1 MTTVRPVL
9 KRLHSPD
16 IFDLELFSPADPSCF
31 SFLLQAMYG
40 PAGSEGEESFDILV
54 CTPKWLSGEV
64 ERRGIVDGRHHLIV
78 SRFDLAQIRALLE
91 QYATASAANTWEQAA
106 LMLSRLGHWEFED
119 YDPKQ

>member
-16 IFDLELFSPADPSCF
+16 VFDLESLSPADPSCF

-54 CTPKWLSGEV
+54 CRPKWISGEV
-64 ERRGIVDGRHHLIV
+64 EREGIIDGRHHLIV

-91 QYATASAANTWEQAA
+91 RYAMASAANTWEQAA
-106 LMLSRLGHWEFED
+106 SKLSRLGR
-119 YDPKQ
+119 